1 MHEPTLSAA
10 MWNRAVDVGAEGQ
23 DDDIAGQAVYAAIN
37 CMLDQVNACLD
48 HLEER
53 NDYLPGHL
61 QECLNLAGRHI
72 LRSSSCSGRPQAIGS
87 P

>member
-1 MHEPTLSAA
+1 MSDLRVDKHSMSAA

-48 HLEER
+48 HLKER
-53 NDYLPGHL
+53 NDHLPS
-61 QECLNLAGRHI
+61 A
-72 LRSSSCSGRPQAIGS
+72 SKSA
-87 P
+87 